1 MNTMNRP
8 RKTVRRVGWDGKLLL
23 ASVDE
28 VKYFSLILLNFF
40 GLNWDSFGSIF

>member
-28 VKYFSLILLNFF
+28 VKYFSRLNIP
-40 GLNWDSFGSIF
+40 DTEQ

>member
-28 VKYFSLILLNFF
+28 VKYFCENIFF
-40 GLNWDSFGSIF
+40 KIEYSKY